1 MESRK
6 RVDHWSGRFDGKF
19 PQIAETNVYGVSIPG
34 YEGRAGAVLIVIVEG
49 VTEASFDFEGLAKH
63 ARAGLPGFTVPLFL
77 RLTRALEYTGTL
89 KMQKGELKREGVDPD
104 MVTGGDVLY

>member
-1 MESRK
+1 
-6 RVDHWSGRFDGKF
+6 
-19 PQIAETNVYGVSIPG
+19 
-34 YEGRAGAVLIVIVEG
+34 
-49 VTEASFDFEGLAKH
+49 
-63 ARAGLPGFTVPLFL
+63 LPGFAVPLFL